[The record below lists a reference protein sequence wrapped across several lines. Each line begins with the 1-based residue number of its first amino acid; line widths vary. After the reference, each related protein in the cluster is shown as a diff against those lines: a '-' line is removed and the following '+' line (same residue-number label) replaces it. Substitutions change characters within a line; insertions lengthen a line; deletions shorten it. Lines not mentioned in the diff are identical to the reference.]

1 MSFVRDGLTSER
13 SMSMSQPPVASPIS
27 RYRPTPK
34 HQSFHGPT
42 SSAFSL
48 DVAKNTLQNM
58 GYQGLGVDEGMA
70 TQDATPIASPLAIQP
85 SPLPPGS
92 PSRDPIWALSKD
104 EMIRLCKVY
113 EEEMGLMYP
122 VVNIEQVIIHGTN
135 LYDFISAALKTGLA
149 NSTRPQGINDEQS
162 LVLKMVLA
170 CALTTESSGQSE
182 IAYRLFES
190 VREAADR
197 KLHSEVIEVKSLPFL
212 TLVVSFLSF
221 VLFCSQ
227 RKFFQG
233 GNEKTK
239 QKVAIL
245 VPSI

>member
-1 MSFVRDGLTSER
+1 MNNHLASLQEQVDNLWANLNSLRAGGDAMSFVRDGLASER

-58 GYQGLGVDEGMA
+58 GYQGLSVDEGMA
-70 TQDATPIASPLAIQP
+70 TQDATPIPSPPAIQP
-85 SPLPPGS
+85 SPLLPGS
-92 PSRDPIWALSKD
+92 PSRDPIWALSKG

-135 LYDFISAALKTGLA
+135 LDPK
-149 NSTRPQGINDEQS
+149 
-162 LVLKMVLA
+162 
-170 CALTTESSGQSE
+170 ESMTNN
-182 IAYRLFES
+182 LWF
-190 VREAADR
+190 
-197 KLHSEVIEVKSLPFL
+197 
-212 TLVVSFLSF
+212 
-221 VLFCSQ
+221 
-227 RKFFQG
+227 
-233 GNEKTK
+233 
-239 QKVAIL
+239 
-245 VPSI
+245 